1 MLDAPKCD
9 IQSQCMSQIQL
20 GWDTYQIP
28 LEGSC
33 GHGGNCFGSVRIY
46 GHFPDRAASVMREAA
61 ARRASRSKDGN
72 SEADRTTKPSR
83 SRASRAA
90 L

>member
-61 ARRASRSKDGN
+61 ARSHRDRELRELLCKDLYLT
-72 SEADRTTKPSR
+72 R
-83 SRASRAA
+83 
-90 L
+90 